1 MPAQTKIEYKER
13 RKVNMPIAVDAR
25 LNNRQP
31 TRYTT
36 AEEKHFVNRLGDWYK
51 RSRFSNYAKRD
62 TLLLNYSKAI
72 MKRADLSESEKLELS
87 AHAMK
92 QYRDE
97 YGRG

>member
-1 MPAQTKIEYKER
+1 MTAQPKIEYKER
-13 RKVNMPIAVDAR
+13 RKVNIPVADDTRI
-25 LNNRQP
+25 NNRQP

-36 AEEKHFVNRLGDWYK
+36 DGEKHFINRLGEWYN
-51 RSRFSNYAKRD
+51 RSRFSKYAKRD

-72 MKRADLSESEKLELS
+72 LKRADLSESEKLELS

-92 QYRDE
+92 QYHDE